1 MNGKRNTVM
10 GNWVSVWPSGRAA
23 FIAIVPR
30 AGLRLWRLPDY
41 RRLWLLGLWLLGAI
55 ANIIRGL
62 ELLAS
67 GFLVLDLTGSASVVA
82 LMAVSQRCRG
92 RSRSLP

>member
-1 MNGKRNTVM
+1 M
-10 GNWVSVWPSGRAA
+10 
-23 FIAIVPR
+23 
-30 AGLRLWRLPDY
+30 
-41 RRLWLLGLWLLGAI
+41 
-55 ANIIRGL
+55 RGL